1 MKSIFALMMGT
12 IALLLAV
19 TAQDLLSARILFAAM
34 GLALYAVALSP
45 GVARGEPVA
54 TWHRKPRKL
63 GLGEFSDRP
72 R

>member
-19 TAQDLLSARILFAAM
+19 TAQDLLSARILFAAV

-45 GVARGEPVA
+45 GVDQGGPIA
-54 TWHRKPRKL
+54 TWHRKPSKL
-63 GLGEFSDRP
+63 ELGEFSDRP